1 MKWTSIKLHLLPLI
15 MQEIEVCEK
24 NYIDLINQIKAKKT
38 KKLID
43 EFLEMRLDISKRI
56 EELEDYF
63 DENFGNIRMN
73 ILEKGIFQLKKL
85 LFYNPDKKN
94 DQEEED
100 LPEFTGLVLDFNLI
114 EKNNIANQNF
124 AKNMRQSNIKTAQDI
139 KMRATMRATM
149 RASKFPQ
156 NLRKTKIDGSSIR
169 DTGIN
174 SGFNNRLRATS
185 INIKE
190 KDEIIEND
198 NLEENNINDENN
210 LEMYSK
216 ESINNDDNNIIN
228 EDKNIEENNDEK
240 NDNNININSQSK
252 DENIEQVPS
261 NETEEDKLINN
272 QFSNNQMI
280 NEKNEKEKI
289 VTKIE
294 NEVKNEQREEEEI
307 IKGNDVN
314 INIDEQSQINETQKN
329 KSLKKIINS
338 IILKE
343 NNNILKKYLFKW
355 SEKISDINL
364 NEENELIN
372 KSEDDKEEIKSENE
386 IENKNEKRNMINIKT
401 LFLDEVDDEEKC
413 VIMEEMVFR
422 FRTLLMLS
430 CFKNEEDLSD

>member
-1 MKWTSIKLHLLPLI
+1 MK
-15 MQEIEVCEK
+15 EIEVCEK
-24 NYIDLINQIKAKKT
+24 NYIDLINKIKAKRT

-174 SGFNNRLRATS
+174 SGISNRLRATS

-198 NLEENNINDENN
+198 NLEENNIE
-210 LEMYSK
+210 
-216 ESINNDDNNIIN
+216 DNNI
-228 EDKNIEENNDEK
+228 
-240 NDNNININSQSK
+240 
-252 DENIEQVPS
+252 P
-261 NETEEDKLINN
+261 
-272 QFSNNQMI
+272 
-280 NEKNEKEKI
+280 
-289 VTKIE
+289 
-294 NEVKNEQREEEEI
+294 
-307 IKGNDVN
+307 
-314 INIDEQSQINETQKN
+314 
-329 KSLKKIINS
+329 KKKVRIR
-338 IILKE
+338 L
-343 NNNILKKYLFKW
+343 
-355 SEKISDINL
+355 
-364 NEENELIN
+364 
-372 KSEDDKEEIKSENE
+372 
-386 IENKNEKRNMINIKT
+386 T
-401 LFLDEVDDEEKC
+401 DEEY
-413 VIMEEMVFR
+413 R
-422 FRTLLMLS
+422 LLQKL
-430 CFKNEEDLSD
+430 KAKKKTGK

>member
-174 SGFNNRLRATS
+174 SGISNRLRATS

-190 KDEIIEND
+190 KEEIIEND
-198 NLEENNINDENN
+198 NLEENNIE
-210 LEMYSK
+210 
-216 ESINNDDNNIIN
+216 DN
-228 EDKNIEENNDEK
+228 
-240 NDNNININSQSK
+240 
-252 DENIEQVPS
+252 
-261 NETEEDKLINN
+261 
-272 QFSNNQMI
+272 
-280 NEKNEKEKI
+280 KI
-289 VTKIE
+289 P
-294 NEVKNEQREEEEI
+294 
-307 IKGNDVN
+307 
-314 INIDEQSQINETQKN
+314 
-329 KSLKKIINS
+329 KKKVRIR
-338 IILKE
+338 L
-343 NNNILKKYLFKW
+343 
-355 SEKISDINL
+355 
-364 NEENELIN
+364 
-372 KSEDDKEEIKSENE
+372 
-386 IENKNEKRNMINIKT
+386 T
-401 LFLDEVDDEEKC
+401 DEEY
-413 VIMEEMVFR
+413 R
-422 FRTLLMLS
+422 LLQKL
-430 CFKNEEDLSD
+430 KAKKKTGK

>member
-174 SGFNNRLRATS
+174 SGISNRLRATS

-198 NLEENNINDENN
+198 NLEENNIE
-210 LEMYSK
+210 
-216 ESINNDDNNIIN
+216 DNNI
-228 EDKNIEENNDEK
+228 
-240 NDNNININSQSK
+240 
-252 DENIEQVPS
+252 P
-261 NETEEDKLINN
+261 
-272 QFSNNQMI
+272 
-280 NEKNEKEKI
+280 
-289 VTKIE
+289 
-294 NEVKNEQREEEEI
+294 
-307 IKGNDVN
+307 
-314 INIDEQSQINETQKN
+314 
-329 KSLKKIINS
+329 KKKVRIR
-338 IILKE
+338 L
-343 NNNILKKYLFKW
+343 
-355 SEKISDINL
+355 
-364 NEENELIN
+364 
-372 KSEDDKEEIKSENE
+372 
-386 IENKNEKRNMINIKT
+386 T
-401 LFLDEVDDEEKC
+401 DEEY
-413 VIMEEMVFR
+413 R
-422 FRTLLMLS
+422 LLQKL
-430 CFKNEEDLSD
+430 KAKKKTGK

>member
-1 MKWTSIKLHLLPLI
+1 

-24 NYIDLINQIKAKKT
+24 NYIDLINKIKVKRT

-198 NLEENNINDENN
+198 NLEENNIE
-210 LEMYSK
+210 
-216 ESINNDDNNIIN
+216 DNNI
-228 EDKNIEENNDEK
+228 
-240 NDNNININSQSK
+240 
-252 DENIEQVPS
+252 P
-261 NETEEDKLINN
+261 
-272 QFSNNQMI
+272 
-280 NEKNEKEKI
+280 
-289 VTKIE
+289 
-294 NEVKNEQREEEEI
+294 
-307 IKGNDVN
+307 
-314 INIDEQSQINETQKN
+314 
-329 KSLKKIINS
+329 KKKVRIR
-338 IILKE
+338 L
-343 NNNILKKYLFKW
+343 
-355 SEKISDINL
+355 
-364 NEENELIN
+364 
-372 KSEDDKEEIKSENE
+372 
-386 IENKNEKRNMINIKT
+386 T
-401 LFLDEVDDEEKC
+401 DEEY
-413 VIMEEMVFR
+413 R
-422 FRTLLMLS
+422 LLQKL
-430 CFKNEEDLSD
+430 KAKKKTGK

>member
-1 MKWTSIKLHLLPLI
+1 MKWTAIKLHLLPLI

-24 NYIDLINQIKAKKT
+24 NYVDLINKIRAKRSKA
-38 KKLID
+38 LID

-198 NLEENNINDENN
+198 NLEENNIE
-210 LEMYSK
+210 Y
-216 ESINNDDNNIIN
+216 NNI
-228 EDKNIEENNDEK
+228 
-240 NDNNININSQSK
+240 
-252 DENIEQVPS
+252 P
-261 NETEEDKLINN
+261 
-272 QFSNNQMI
+272 
-280 NEKNEKEKI
+280 
-289 VTKIE
+289 
-294 NEVKNEQREEEEI
+294 
-307 IKGNDVN
+307 
-314 INIDEQSQINETQKN
+314 
-329 KSLKKIINS
+329 KKKVRIR
-338 IILKE
+338 L
-343 NNNILKKYLFKW
+343 
-355 SEKISDINL
+355 
-364 NEENELIN
+364 
-372 KSEDDKEEIKSENE
+372 
-386 IENKNEKRNMINIKT
+386 T
-401 LFLDEVDDEEKC
+401 DEEY
-413 VIMEEMVFR
+413 R
-422 FRTLLMLS
+422 LLQKL
-430 CFKNEEDLSD
+430 KAKKKTGK